1 MKAKQLIYLT
11 ILLLLIISCQS
22 HLFRQESSDK
32 MVFKNVNSNTGK
44 SISVDFSED

>member
-32 MVFKNVNSNTGK
+32 MVFKKMLIRIQGK
-44 SISVDFSED
+44 VFP